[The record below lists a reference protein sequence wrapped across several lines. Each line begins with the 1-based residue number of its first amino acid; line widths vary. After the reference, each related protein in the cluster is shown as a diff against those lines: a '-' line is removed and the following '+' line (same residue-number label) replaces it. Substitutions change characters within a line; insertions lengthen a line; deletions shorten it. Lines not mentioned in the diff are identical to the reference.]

1 MSSLHVSLR
10 VEPGSLYRVSVG
22 SSEGIYEVSAVV
34 DIVVSVAMVLQRKVG
49 FPFISDDSSSRSNK
63 LQDQQAECV
72 CVSRV
77 VRTFYQEAFAAG
89 RLTGRTALMGGEYLG
104 CTDDQGFSPIVY
116 LMPWRGHRAVP
127 TGEEGEGEGGETLS
141 GPT

>member
-49 FPFISDDSSSRSNK
+49 FPFISDDSSFRSNK

-77 VRTFYQEAFAAG
+77 VRTFYQEAFAGSTCHASKNP
-89 RLTGRTALMGGEYLG
+89 LSY
-104 CTDDQGFSPIVY
+104 DPSPTV
-116 LMPWRGHRAVP
+116 
-127 TGEEGEGEGGETLS
+127 ELS
-141 GPT
+141 LYFPNLDSSISTI